1 MTGIRLLSRRIA
13 YCVGLAAA
21 DPWQLSVQDR
31 YGVDLDQQLGLAQ
44 SHDRDQ
50 GDLLDRVHPEPRRC
64 PPQTLTERGHLVAA
78 PVHDVQRQLRDVL
91 ETTADGGQSGG
102 DVHVG
107 LLDLRREISLPRPPS
122 PAIRTALVE
131 RAAELLSRRQPVT
144 LRKLV
149 QGTGVSTMAVYT
161 YFDGMPGL
169 WRAVRQEGFTR
180 LADRL
185 AAVELSE
192 DPVRDLAALGA
203 AYTSNA
209 IENPAL
215 YRAMFDTA
223 AELEDPDAAAS
234 SFQILVAAA
243 ERACAEGR
251 FVDSCVA
258 EAVALRQ
265 WASGHGLTML
275 VLTGVLPREALDDHA
290 PDIIAALF
298 IDAGD
303 DATRCRA
310 SVTAG
315 WATLQQSSSN
325 RSR

>member
-1 MTGIRLLSRRIA
+1 
-13 YCVGLAAA
+13 
-21 DPWQLSVQDR
+21 
-31 YGVDLDQQLGLAQ
+31 
-44 SHDRDQ
+44 
-50 GDLLDRVHPEPRRC
+50 
-64 PPQTLTERGHLVAA
+64 
-78 PVHDVQRQLRDVL
+78 
-91 ETTADGGQSGG
+91 
-102 DVHVG
+102 
-107 LLDLRREISLPRPPS
+107 
-122 PAIRTALVE
+122 
-131 RAAELLSRRQPVT
+131 
-144 LRKLV
+144 
-149 QGTGVSTMAVYT
+149 
-161 YFDGMPGL
+161 MPGL

-180 LADRL
+180 LAEQL
-185 AAVELSE
+185 AAVDPSE

-203 AYTSNA
+203 AYISNA

-223 AELEDPDAAAS
+223 AELEDPHAAGG
-234 SFQILVAAA
+234 SFGVLVAAA
-243 ERACAEGR
+243 ERARAEGR
-251 FVDSCVA
+251 FDDACVP

-290 PDIIAALF
+290 PDLIAALF

-315 WATLQQSSSN
+315 WATRQQSSSR